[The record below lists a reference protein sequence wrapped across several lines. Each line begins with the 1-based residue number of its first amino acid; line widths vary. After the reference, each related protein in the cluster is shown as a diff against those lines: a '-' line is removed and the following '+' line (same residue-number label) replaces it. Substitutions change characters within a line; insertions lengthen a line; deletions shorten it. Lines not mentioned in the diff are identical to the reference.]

1 MGVPYYNNSG
11 RSCGLLLNQT
21 FLLGFIGNR
30 QDPSTWESAMQSLSS
45 PAYSFALGAAV
56 TIFLVGIWLWVRN
69 GSTIRRI
76 KNEVKFDKQNRDPRI
91 HSAAHRIAFRRPRFI
106 GDEAA
111 PEDHIRRN
119 AGNRHPRAAG
129 LLPRLQVQPHDEDRA
144 GESRQVAPDDLRLSV
159 IEPRF
164 ICTVCGLRGANIRGD
179 RAPPRMGTRVANCKP

>member
-45 PAYSFALGAAV
+45 PAYSFALRAAV

-76 KNEVKFDKQNRDPRI
+76 KNEVKFDN
-91 HSAAHRIAFRRPRFI
+91 
-106 GDEAA
+106 
-111 PEDHIRRN
+111 
-119 AGNRHPRAAG
+119 
-129 LLPRLQVQPHDEDRA
+129 
-144 GESRQVAPDDLRLSV
+144 
-159 IEPRF
+159 
-164 ICTVCGLRGANIRGD
+164 
-179 RAPPRMGTRVANCKP
+179 